1 VFTKSDFAS
10 ADDVEAALL
19 TVGELLQEEGERFAI
34 VVIGGAALQLLGII
48 SRSTGDVDMIAFAD
62 APTREEGRLVRPP
75 RPLPAALD
83 RAIRAVSRDRNLP
96 ENWLNSGPAGQWN
109 VPFPLPPGF
118 ESRLTWR
125 SFAALDVGVPGHL
138 DFVCFKL
145 EAAADQ
151 PTSNSRHF
159 KDLEALSP
167 SSDELHIAA
176 GWVKQNNADTGDYH
190 AIVDRVIALVLR
202 DHRR

>member
-1 VFTKSDFAS
+1 
-10 ADDVEAALL
+10 
-19 TVGELLQEEGERFAI
+19 
-34 VVIGGAALQLLGII
+34 
-48 SRSTGDVDMIAFAD
+48 MIAFAD
-62 APTREEGRLVRPP
+62 TPTRDGRLVRPP

-83 RAIRAVSRDRNLP
+83 RAIRAAAKDRNLP
-96 ENWLNSGPAGQWN
+96 ENWLNAGPAGQWN

-145 EAAADQ
+145 KAAADQ

-159 KDLEALSP
+159 RDLEALSP
-167 SSDELHIAA
+167 SSDELRVAV

-190 AIVDRVIALVLR
+190 AIVDHVVELVLR
-202 DHRR
+202 DPP